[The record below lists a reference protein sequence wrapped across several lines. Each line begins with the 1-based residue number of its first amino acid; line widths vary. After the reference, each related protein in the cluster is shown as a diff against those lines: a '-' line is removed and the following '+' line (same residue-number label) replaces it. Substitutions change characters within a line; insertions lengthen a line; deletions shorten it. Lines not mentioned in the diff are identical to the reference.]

1 MLLIATVYSEPSLAT
16 YAFLVLAI
24 LLALAFEFVN
34 GFHDTA
40 NAVATV
46 IYTNTLKA
54 TPAVVWSGVWNLIG
68 VLTSSGLVAFGIVA
82 LLPVELVLNIGSAA
96 GFAMVFSLLIS
107 AILWNVDRLDYRR
120 WSRQLAHGSGP
131 FNHPGGQLGEG
142 PGRRAWPPD
151 FSRRRILRVSA
162 SPSALQ
168 GIGENPLAL
177 PRPQR
182 RDPSTALDPVHSHAH
197 LHRGELRAWLE

>member
-1 MLLIATVYSEPSLAT
+1 MLSLAAICPEST
-16 YAFLVLAI
+16 PLTCLFLGLAI
-24 LLALAFEFVN
+24 LLALSFEFVN

-54 TPAVVWSGVWNLIG
+54 TPAVVWSGIWNLIG

-107 AILWNVDRLDYRR
+107 AILWNVGTWY
-120 WSRQLAHGSGP
+120 
-131 FNHPGGQLGEG
+131 LGRT
-142 PGRRAWPPD
+142 P
-151 FSRRRILRVSA
+151 
-162 SPSALQ
+162 
-168 GIGENPLAL
+168 
-177 PRPQR
+177 
-182 RDPSTALDPVHSHAH
+182 
-197 LHRGELRAWLE
+197 